1 MAMYKGRAH
10 SILALGL
17 AMIFTA
23 TLGACTGS
31 GNHSGNGGIGGIGTA
46 SPSESLPPGGAGGA
60 AAADPLGKYDPPIVV
75 TTVRNLSDVVEN
87 NVLGILKD
95 ETLEDNRW
103 SRLYEDKLGIKIKYN
118 WIMKGNDTSDPYLQ
132 KMNVM
137 LASGDLPDIIPVNA
151 TQLKQL
157 ADSGQIEDMTDLY
170 EKYASPLLKEILS
183 EEGSGPFDAAT
194 FNGRLMAIPQ
204 TGSSIEQAPFV
215 WIRTDWLDKLG
226 LQPPKTMND
235 VLAISKAFAER
246 DPDGNN
252 KKDTFGLALTK
263 DLWGGSMGLEGFM
276 AGYGAYPNIWLED
289 SSGKLVY
296 GSVQPEMK
304 KALEALQSMYKN
316 GELDPEFGVKEG
328 TKVAE
333 DISNGKIG
341 MEYGQQWNSIWPL
354 QLNKDN
360 DPNAQ
365 WRAYPIVSESGD
377 PPEVPLKFSTTKFFA
392 VRKGAA
398 HPEAVIKLF
407 NMHVEKN
414 WGKTQQNEYYYAPL
428 DAESVWQ
435 LSLVQP
441 SPTKKNLE
449 IYRTLDEV
457 RKTGD
462 KSKLSGE
469 AEAIQRK
476 LDAFASGSKEGFAL
490 WGWERIYGPEGAEG
504 VVDQYDRNHQ
514 FLLDKFAGVPTATM
528 VERQTT
534 LDKMLNEVFVRI
546 ILGAPIDEFDKFV
559 QDWNKLGGQQITQEV
574 NDYYASVKKAPDNV
588 KG

>member
-1 MAMYKGRAH
+1 MYKGRAH